1 MTPLQEAS
9 MGEVSTVGIDLAK
22 SVFQVHG
29 SGPSGAVVFRKKLPR
44 PQFARFMADHPTC
57 EVAME
62 ASADVPKQV
71 GFQWNL
77 RRSPG
82 RTRVAMNK
90 INVLRTREG
99 WKLVA

>member
-1 MTPLQEAS
+1 MEK
-9 MGEVSTVGIDLAK
+9 VSTIGEDLAK
-22 SVFQVHG
+22 NVLQLRGASADG
-29 SGPSGAVVFRKKLPR
+29 SVVFRKKLPL

-62 ASADVPKQV
+62 TSAEVPKQV
-71 GFQWNL
+71 GFHLNL

-99 WKLVA
+99 WISGPSPPPQTP